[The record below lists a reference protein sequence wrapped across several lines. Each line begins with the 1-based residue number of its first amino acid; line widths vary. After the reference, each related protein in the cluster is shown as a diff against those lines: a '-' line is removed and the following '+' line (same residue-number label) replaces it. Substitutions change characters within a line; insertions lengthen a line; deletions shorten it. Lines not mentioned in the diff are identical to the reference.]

1 VERPEQEGR
10 DAEPLRRAG
19 RTLAD
24 GGFFDRFGGRWRS
37 ARALAREHAAPGA
50 SKKARDQARA
60 LLDLAE
66 IARRD
71 AELRDDEAI
80 RTVVGPHL
88 RGAATD
94 IEGLRAVHRW
104 RREVERAFAGL
115 NERPV
120 RRALLEARP
129 EDLADIAA
137 FLGSDLHTAARAS
150 AGLSLGASRE
160 NDLWRALAEA
170 VADPPWR
177 EPLMLAASPDAVGGL
192 LSGLKSLVDANAE
205 LVAAETYAVETL
217 KLDLEDWFGG
227 PRAELSPAVV
237 GRRAEEALH
246 APGALQPWLGY
257 DRARAKVKGWGAEAV
272 LARLETGEV
281 GRREA
286 ALAWRLAWAS
296 AAAKAVLK
304 ARPVLLE
311 QDGATLKNLRTAY
324 ARLDE
329 EVMML
334 RRRRIAAR
342 LMERRPPKG
351 AQSARGEGEDRAYP
365 ARARGGA
372 GAAATC
378 GARGDGPRRARP
390 AGDQALLHDG
400 ARCRWPSTWSPAGC
414 SSTWWSWTRPA
425 RCAPR
430 TPSAR
435 WPAAANW
442 WWWATTSSCRP
453 PPSSTAW
460 AATRRRWRTRGRRR
474 ARPSPR
480 SSAWRPAP
488 SAVRAGPMLQWH
500 YRSKHP
506 ELIAFSNAWFYKG
519 ELVVFPAPTETDAEL
534 GLELV
539 PVPDGTAEQGV
550 NDVEARRIAE
560 AAVAH
565 LSAHP
570 GRSLGVVAMN
580 IRQAERID
588 AYVNEL
594 RKSNPEAAAA
604 LDRGEDDANRIE
616 PFFVKNLENV
626 QGDER
631 DVMMV
636 SMTYGPREPGGK
648 VPQNFG
654 PINRDGGHR
663 RLNVLF
669 SRAKERMVIFSSM
682 RSTDVTPGE
691 DGSEGVRAL
700 RDFLQYAETKRLPSG
715 ERITGRAPESPFEEA
730 VASALERAG
739 YAVEPQLGV
748 ESFRI
753 DLAVRDPVRP
763 KAFLLGIECD
773 GASYH
778 SSLSARDRDRLRQEI
793 LERLG
798 WEIERVWSVDWY
810 RDPQAQ
816 VDRILKRLESLRA
829 PLKPAAPVVEN
840 ALPDAVAAKLN
851 GGSAPAPGRTGA
863 LTREEARA
871 ALVALRE
878 KIERDFPDT
887 DPSSAFLRPRL
898 LDELLRRKP
907 ADLQQWGEVIPEELR
922 SGTNRDEFRAY
933 REEVFG
939 ILSAT
944 G

>member
-1 VERPEQEGR
+1 
-10 DAEPLRRAG
+10 
-19 RTLAD
+19 
-24 GGFFDRFGGRWRS
+24 
-37 ARALAREHAAPGA
+37 
-50 SKKARDQARA
+50 
-60 LLDLAE
+60 
-66 IARRD
+66 
-71 AELRDDEAI
+71 
-80 RTVVGPHL
+80 
-88 RGAATD
+88 
-94 IEGLRAVHRW
+94 
-104 RREVERAFAGL
+104 VERAFAGL

-120 RRALLEARP
+120 RRALLEAQA
-129 EDLADIAA
+129 EDLVDIAG
-137 FLGSDLHTAARAS
+137 FVGGDLHTAAKAA
-150 AGLSLGASRE
+150 AGLALGGSRE
-160 NDLWRALAEA
+160 TDLWRALAEGI
-170 VADPPWR
+170 ADPPWR

-205 LVAAETYAVETL
+205 LVAAETHAVETL

-227 PRAELSPAVV
+227 PRAELGPVAVA
-237 GRRAEEALH
+237 RRAEEALH
-246 APGALQPWLGY
+246 APAALQPWLGY

-281 GRREA
+281 VRGEA
-286 ALAWRLAWAS
+286 GLAWRMAWAS

-311 QDGATLKNLRTAY
+311 QDGATLKNLRSGY
-324 ARLDE
+324 ARIDE

-351 AQSARGEGEDRAYP
+351 AQSARVKEKTELTLLEHAVGLERRHPAVREVMARAGHALQAIKPCFMMGPLSVAQFLQPGKLQFDLVVMDEASQMRPEDAVG
-365 ARARGGA
+365 AVARGGQLVVVGDDQQLPPTSFFDRVGGDAEEMEDDGQTA
-372 GAAATC
+372 GQAEPSILSLAA
-378 GARGDGPRRARP
+378 G
-390 AGDQALLHDG
+390 
-400 ARCRWPSTWSPAGC
+400 SF
-414 SSTWWSWTRPA
+414 
-425 RCAPR
+425 
-430 TPSAR
+430 
-435 WPAAANW
+435 
-442 WWWATTSSCRP
+442 
-453 PPSSTAW
+453 
-460 AATRRRWRTRGRRR
+460 GRQG
-474 ARPSPR
+474 S
-480 SSAWRPAP
+480 
-488 SAVRAGPMLQWH
+488 PMLQWH

-519 ELVVFPAPTETDAEL
+519 ELVVFPAPTEADAEL

-539 PVPDGTAEQGV
+539 PVPDGAAEQGV

-588 AYVNEL
+588 AYVNDL

-604 LDRGEDDANRIE
+604 LDRGEDDAHRIE
-616 PFFVKNLENV
+616 PFFIKNLENV

-636 SMTYGPREPGGK
+636 SMTYGPREAGGK

-682 RSTDVTPGE
+682 RSTDITPGE
-691 DGSEGVRAL
+691 AAPDGVRAL

-715 ERITGRAPESPFEEA
+715 ERITGKAPESPFEVA
-730 VASALERAG
+730 VAAALERAG
-739 YAVEPQLGV
+739 YSVEPQLGV

-753 DLAVRDPVRP
+753 DLAVRDPDRP

-810 RDPQAQ
+810 RDPQGQ

-829 PLKPAAPVVEN
+829 PVRPLARVVEN
-840 ALPDAVAAKLN
+840 ALPAAVSAKLN
-851 GGSAPAPGRTGA
+851 GGSAPAAGRTGA
-863 LTREEARA
+863 ITREEARE

-887 DPSSAFLRPRL
+887 DPASAFLRPRL
-898 LDELLRRKP
+898 LDELLRKKP

-922 SGTNRDEFRAY
+922 SATNRDEFRAY

-939 ILSAT
+939 ILAAT